1 MTEELTN
8 NKDGSVKSSQKARS
22 EGVSFPN
29 KKGSPYHDKV
39 GEISGI
45 THEFYRTNNPINEN

>member
-39 GEISGI
+39 GEISHMNFTVQI
-45 THEFYRTNNPINEN
+45 IL